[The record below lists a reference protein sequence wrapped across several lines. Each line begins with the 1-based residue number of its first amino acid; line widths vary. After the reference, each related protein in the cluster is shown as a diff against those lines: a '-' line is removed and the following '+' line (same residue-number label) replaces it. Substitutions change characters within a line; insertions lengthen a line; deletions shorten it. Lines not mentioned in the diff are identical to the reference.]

1 LSPIFV
7 AIDTPDLR
15 RAVLLAEAVRAEAGG
30 VKLGLEFFCANGP
43 VGVREIA
50 RLGLPIFLD
59 LKLHDIPNT
68 VAKAVEALAP
78 IAPAVLTVHAAG
90 GRAMLEAAKAA
101 ALPTTKIVGVTVL
114 TSLDE
119 GDLGAAGVSGSPAD
133 QVRRLADLA
142 RDSGLDG
149 IVCSGAEVAAARAA
163 WPEGYFVVPGI
174 RRAPFVPSEVEG
186 RVSTSLDTNGAG
198 GKDDQKRVVTPRQA
212 LEDGASMLVIGR
224 PITAA
229 DDPARAIATIAAELG
244 NPIEVVQ

>member
-1 LSPIFV
+1 VSPIFV

-15 RAVLLAEAVRAEAGG
+15 RALLLAEAVRVEAGG

-90 GRAMLEAAKAA
+90 GQAMLEAAKAA
-101 ALPTTKIVGVTVL
+101 ALPTTKVVGVTVL

-119 GDLGAAGVSGSPAD
+119 GDLGAAGVAGSPAD

-142 RDSGLDG
+142 QSAGIDG
-149 IVCSGAEVAAARAA
+149 IVCSGAEVAEARAA
-163 WPEGYFVVPGI
+163 WPEGYFVVPGL
-174 RRAPFVPSEVEG
+174 RP
-186 RVSTSLDTNGAG
+186 AG
-198 GKDDQKRVVTPRQA
+198 GDAGDQKRVVTPRQA
-212 LEDGASMLVIGR
+212 LDDGASMLVIGR

-244 NPIEVVQ
+244 NPVEVVQ